1 MILFM
6 ALPMLSFTSD
16 KPAYRLFDQEGKP
29 VNYSK
34 MLKELLEADIIF
46 FGELHTDPIVHWLQL
61 ELTQDL
67 FKEKTDALV
76 LGAEMFE
83 ADNQL
88 ILSEYLNGV
97 YAADK
102 YEAEMRL
109 WNNYQTDYKPLVEFA
124 RTHRIP
130 FVATNV
136 PRRYASVVN
145 KKGFEGLEELSEEAL
160 RYIAPLPILYDPEL
174 KCYKD
179 MLNMGHM
186 GAPAEPEA
194 PEADEAPEVEQ
205 DTTLHPPAASAAPVT
220 MPSPHGQ
227 GMVSS
232 GMENLPKAQA
242 IKDATMAYFI
252 LENWSEGK
260 TLLHFNGSYHSDHF
274 EGIVWHLKQHRP
286 GLKIMT
292 IATVQQKDID
302 SLNQENGQLAS
313 FILCVPDNMTR
324 TSR

>member
-1 MILFM
+1 MRKNLMLIFFM
-6 ALPMLSFTSD
+6 ALPMLSFSSD
-16 KPAYRLFDQEGKP
+16 KPAYQLFDQEGNP
-29 VNYSK
+29 VKYSK
-34 MLKELLEADIIF
+34 MLKELSEADIIF
-46 FGELHTDPIVHWLQL
+46 FGELHTDPIAHWLQL

-67 FKEKTDALV
+67 FREKTDALV

-124 RTHRIP
+124 RVHRIP

-186 GAPAEPEA
+186 GAPEGDGTTE
-194 PEADEAPEVEQ
+194 EQ
-205 DTTLHPPAASAAPVT
+205 EDTDSTVHETPAMMPPA
-220 MPSPHGQ
+220 HGQ
-227 GMVSS
+227 GMASS

-242 IKDATMAYFI
+242 VKDATMAYFI

-292 IATVQQKDID
+292 IATVQQKDLD
-302 SLNQENGQLAS
+302 SLSQENEQLAS